1 MKRAIAVFVG
11 LLTTIASAAAQMSV
25 AIVEEIQGKVTG
37 AQFMDYL
44 TPKTVIKLGNKSSI
58 VISYLK
64 SCRREKIEGVGTV
77 IIGTEESLVHLSSVK
92 ADQPECDANHANTTT
107 QETNGVAATLFRSAE
122 LSGNSKKNDNS
133 MTPQL
138 TLYGAS
144 PLVQARGH
152 GTLVVERLDE
162 RGERLRIDLNGKQQ
176 FRDKFYDFVAHKQAL
191 SPGGIYLAKFKS
203 SQIVFEIDAH
213 ARPGATPLVGRLLV
227 MD

>member
-11 LLTTIASAAAQMSV
+11 LLITIASATAQTPV

-37 AQFMDYL
+37 AEFMDYL
-44 TPKTVIKLGNKSSI
+44 TPKMVIRLGNNSSI

-64 SCRREKIEGVGTV
+64 SCRREKIEGIGTI
-77 IIGTEESLVHLSSVK
+77 IIGTEESLVHLASVK
-92 ADQPECDANHANTTT
+92 KDQPECDANHASTTT
-107 QETNGVAATLFRSAE
+107 RETNGVAATLFRSVE
-122 LSGNSKKNDNS
+122 LSGNSKMNDKS
-133 MTPQL
+133 MTPQI

-144 PLVQARGH
+144 PLVQATGH

-162 RGERLRIDLNGKQQ
+162 RGERLRIDLNGKQ
-176 FRDKFYDFVAHKQAL
+176 FKNKFYDFDAHKQAL

-203 SQIVFEIDAH
+203 SQIVFEIDAR
-213 ARPGATPLVGRLLV
+213 ASPGATPLVGRLLV

>member
-11 LLTTIASAAAQMSV
+11 LLALISTSAAQTPV
-25 AIVEEIQGKVTG
+25 AIVEVIQGKVTG
-37 AQFMDYL
+37 AEFMDYL
-44 TPKTVIKLGNKSSI
+44 TPKTVIKLGNNSSI

-64 SCRREKIEGVGTV
+64 SCRRERIEGIGTV
-77 IIGTEESLVHLSSVK
+77 IIGTEESVVHLASVK
-92 ADQPECDANHANTTT
+92 EDQPQCDANHANTTT
-107 QETNGVAATLFRSAE
+107 RDTNGVAATAFRGVGS
-122 LSGNSKKNDNS
+122 SGNSKMNHNS
-133 MTPQL
+133 MTAQL

-144 PLVQARGH
+144 PLVQATGH

-162 RGERLRIDLNGKQQ
+162 RGERLRIDLNGKQLKG
-176 FRDKFYDFVAHKQAL
+176 KFYDFDAHKQAL